1 MTDFSL
7 GSLTL
12 NTAAASDSN
21 VRETIILGSGPAGL
35 TAALYAARANLKPLV
50 ITGSELGGQ
59 IATTTDVEN
68 FPGFPEGL
76 TGPELAEKMQ
86 AQAERFGA
94 EIQYDYVQQVDLS
107 RRPFRLTGSNGDYYA
122 KTLIIA
128 TGASPRKLG
137 VPGEAEMVGRGVSY
151 CATCDGFFFRGKD
164 VVVIGGGDS
173 ALQEAIFLTKF
184 ADKVTIIHRRNELR
198 AGYTLAN
205 RARKNEKIDFIW
217 DTVVTKIN
225 GDPTVT
231 GVELQN
237 VKTGQTWTRPT
248 DGVFVFIGHLPNSQ
262 LFQGQ
267 LATDTQGYL
276 IVDNHFRTTVEGVW
290 AAGEIGDSIFK
301 QAITSAGM
309 GAAAAIEA
317 ERWLAEHEDAPEPAL
332 PQL

>member
-12 NTAAASDSN
+12 NTAATSDSN

-107 RRPFRLTGSNGDYYA
+107 RCPFRLTGSNGDYYA
-122 KTLIIA
+122 KSLIIA

-237 VKTGQTWTRPT
+237 VKTGETWTRPT

-267 LATDTQGYL
+267 LAVDSQGYL

-332 PQL
+332 P